1 MRPLRIPTIQGW
13 VLALL
18 AVAGFI
24 LVYASSLT
32 YRIEWVPVIDFGLF
46 ALLPIGYWAGVGVIL
61 LSIVLGLRS
70 GREGVFLL
78 QGLLLY
84 LAIWGAP
91 VMYLDLPDV
100 WDSYIHFF
108 SSMKIA
114 EDGTV
119 LAQGIFTYSANYPG
133 FFVVGSTFYLFA
145 SPDVLDFLQLW
156 PLFVSALTLL
166 SLYLFVRTYLPG
178 WDHRLAFLI
187 SCFGNVWVQ
196 YQYSP
201 QSLGLVIGLLVFVF
215 LEKEGFRWMLLALA
229 AFIYVVIS
237 HPTTTFFIVAGLI
250 VREVVVAIKNRR
262 ERGESRERGWPI
274 FAFLLVWLG
283 WLFTGAREYSGFL
296 WETIYSRI
304 AYIFMVTQT
313 TQEAA
318 GQRTAGNIFAL
329 GPYMRLALLG
339 ALMLFLALALANW
352 LFNRHRRTLP
362 GSLLAL
368 SLVPIIV
375 IPLDLVLLQGSVYD
389 RGFLYFALAAPI
401 LITLLYFRR
410 WTPWKKL
417 VAILLVLATMTC
429 CASAF
434 YQESLY
440 VVSNRSIEMSE
451 FLDQH
456 VAQDSYVIGGYFPD
470 IVWRESN
477 WTQFT
482 RVRYYEVYNETFTN
496 ITSNRGATGMV
507 FDRTSELWLTQ
518 WGQQSIYEYYRSNMS
533 LDSKVYENGAYQMIY
548 GGEVR

>member
-1 MRPLRIPTIQGW
+1 MGR
-13 VLALL
+13 
-18 AVAGFI
+18 AGD
-24 LVYASSLT
+24 
-32 YRIEWVPVIDFGLF
+32 VPG
-46 ALLPIGYWAGVGVIL
+46 PPRR
-61 LSIVLGLRS
+61 LGL
-70 GREGVFLL
+70 VHP
-78 QGLLLY
+78 LLL
-84 LAIWGAP
+84 
-91 VMYLDLPDV
+91 LD
-100 WDSYIHFF
+100 
-108 SSMKIA
+108 
-114 EDGTV
+114 EDRRERTV

-133 FFVVGSTFYLFA
+133 LFVVGSTYYLFA

-178 WDHRLAFLI
+178 WDHRVAFLI

-215 LEKEGFRWMLLALA
+215 LEKDGFRWMLLALA

-250 VREVVVAIKNRR
+250 VREIVVVIKNRR
-262 ERGESRERGWPI
+262 EIGESRERSWPI

-304 AYIFMVTQT
+304 AYIFVVTQT
-313 TQEAA
+313 TQEAV

-329 GPYMRLALLG
+329 GPYLRLALLG

-352 LFNRHRRTLP
+352 LFSRRRRTLP
-362 GSLLAL
+362 GGLLAL

-417 VAILLVLATMTC
+417 VAILLVLVTITC
-429 CASAF
+429 CASTF

-456 VAQDSYVIGGYFPD
+456 VAPDSYVIGGYFPD

-482 RVRYYEVYNETFTN
+482 RIRYYEVYNETFTN

-518 WGQQSIYEYYRSNMS
+518 WGQQSIYEYYKSNMS

>member
-1 MRPLRIPTIQGW
+1 LRIPTVQGW

-46 ALLPIGYWAGVGVIL
+46 ALLPIGYWAGVGVIS

-108 SSMKIA
+108 SSMRIA

-133 FFVVGSTFYLFA
+133 LFVVGSTYYLFA

-178 WDHRLAFLI
+178 WDHRVAFLI

-215 LEKEGFRWMLLALA
+215 LEKDGFRWMLLALA

-250 VREVVVAIKNRR
+250 VREIVVAIKNRR

-304 AYIFMVTQT
+304 AYIFVVTQT
-313 TQEAA
+313 TQEAV

-329 GPYMRLALLG
+329 GPYLRLALLG

-352 LFNRHRRTLP
+352 LFSRRRRTLP

-417 VAILLVLATMTC
+417 VAILLVLAMVTC

-456 VAQDSYVIGGYFPD
+456 VAPDSYVVGGYFPD

-496 ITSNRGATGMV
+496 ITSSRGATGMV

>member
-1 MRPLRIPTIQGW
+1 MIQGW
-13 VLALL
+13 VLSLL

-46 ALLPIGYWAGVGVIL
+46 ALLPIGYWAGLGVIL

-178 WDHRLAFLI
+178 WDHRIAFLI

-283 WLFTGAREYSGFL
+283 WLFTGAREYSSFL

-304 AYIFMVTQT
+304 AYIFIVTQT

-352 LFNRHRRTLP
+352 LFSRRRRTLP

-410 WTPWKKL
+410 WTPWKKV

-496 ITSNRGATGMV
+496 ITRSRGATGMV

-518 WGQQSIYEYYRSNMS
+518 WGQQSIYDYYRSNMS